1 MEGVEEI
8 INMCKE
14 EIELIDRCVE
24 RQINLIAE
32 SIREKEIKRRIKN
45 SRRKKYGKKNDF
57 RRKWSK

>member
-1 MEGVEEI
+1 
-8 INMCKE
+8 MCKE